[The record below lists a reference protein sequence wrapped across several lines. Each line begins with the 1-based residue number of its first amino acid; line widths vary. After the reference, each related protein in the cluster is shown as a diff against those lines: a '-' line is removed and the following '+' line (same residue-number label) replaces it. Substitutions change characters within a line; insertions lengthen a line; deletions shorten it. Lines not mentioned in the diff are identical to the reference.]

1 MGYEPAIE
9 IHNLSKVYKLYDNPL
24 DRLKEAFHPFRKRY
38 HNEYF
43 ALADVSFSIGRGEVV
58 GIVGKN
64 GAGKSTLLQIITGVL
79 RASSGTCVV
88 RGKISALL
96 ELGAGFNPDLS
107 GLENIYFQSSLLGF
121 SAADI
126 EAKID
131 NILEF
136 ADIGNFIRQPVKT
149 YSSGMYVRLAFA
161 VAINVDPD
169 VLIIDEALAVGD
181 FRFRQKCLRRVKRF
195 QEEGRTILFVSHDV
209 GSVLE
214 FCSHAIWL
222 MDGKIYKRGLPVDVC
237 KDYIS
242 YMTYG
247 EVAGL
252 VEEKGIAVAPLRT
265 EIGPS
270 VDTAD
275 WVSVAS
281 CISFGSMGAEIKRV
295 MFRQKGMEEKITVF
309 EGGVRVVF
317 SIEIAVNKSLE
328 SPIVGFHLCD
338 GKGVKILGTNTA
350 VEGISVGMFN
360 QGEVKIVEFEFDFP
374 FLAIGNY
381 SFSPAI
387 AEGDLFDNIQHH
399 WVHDAYLIKIASN
412 DYRSRLGDY
421 LVIRDNVNVI
431 IS

>member
-1 MGYEPAIE
+1 MLDDTVVE
-9 IHNLSKVYKLYDNPL
+9 IHNLSKIYKLYDNPM
-24 DRLKEAFHPFRKRY
+24 DRLKEAFHPFRKKY

-43 ALADVSFSIGRGEVV
+43 ALADIDFSIGRGEVV

-79 RASSGTCVV
+79 SASCGTCIV

-121 SAADI
+121 STSEID
-126 EAKID
+126 AKISE
-131 NILEF
+131 ILDF
-136 ADIGNFIRQPVKT
+136 ADIGNFVRQPVKT

-169 VLIIDEALAVGD
+169 VLIVDEALAVGD
-181 FRFRQKCLRRVKRF
+181 FRFRQKCLRRIRKF
-195 QEEGRTILFVSHDV
+195 QEQGKTILFVSHDT

-222 MDGKIYKRGLPVDVC
+222 LDGKICKSGSPSDVC

-247 EVAGL
+247 EVAIATD
-252 VEEKGIAVAPLRT
+252 EKSQS
-265 EIGPS
+265 EKSS
-270 VDTAD
+270 VVVSCPEVDESE
-275 WVSVAS
+275 WVSVAN
-281 CISFGSMGAEIKRV
+281 CVSFGTMGAEIKRV
-295 MFRQKGMEEKITVF
+295 LFRNKGESQKITVF
-309 EGGVRVVF
+309 EGGVRVIF
-317 SIEIAVNKSLE
+317 SVEILVNKDID

-338 GKGVKILGTNTA
+338 GKGVKILGMNTF
-350 VEGISVGMFN
+350 VEGINVGNFKKDDS
-360 QGEVKIVEFEFDFP
+360 KIIEFEFDFP
-374 FLAIGNY
+374 LLAIGNY

-387 AEGDLFDNIQHH
+387 AEGDLFDNIQQH
-399 WVHDAYLIKIASN
+399 WVHDAYIIKIANN

-421 LVIRDNVNVI
+421 LVIKDNVEVRI
-431 IS
+431 C